1 MKYLLLIY
9 SNEAAAQAA
18 TKAQTDQ
25 MIAAYGAYTEAVT
38 KAGILAGSN
47 RLQRSTAAST
57 VRVANGKTQ
66 SSTVPMP
73 RPRNSLPAIT

>member
-18 TKAQTDQ
+18 SKAQTDQ

-38 KAGILAGSN
+38 KAAYDRAIGLEADPAV
-47 RLQRSTAAST
+47 RRFLQERRAELRRGVTRST
-57 VRVANGKTQ
+57 
-66 SSTVPMP
+66 
-73 RPRNSLPAIT
+73 